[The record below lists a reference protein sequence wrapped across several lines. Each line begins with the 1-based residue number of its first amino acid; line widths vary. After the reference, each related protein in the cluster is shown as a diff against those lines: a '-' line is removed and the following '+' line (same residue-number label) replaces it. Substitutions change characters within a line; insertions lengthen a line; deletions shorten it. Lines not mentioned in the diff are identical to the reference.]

1 MATATPTGSSPPPL
15 GEFPEP
21 RSVETSPVPDDSFYE
36 VLGGQIVEL
45 PPMGVYEAG
54 IATILVLA
62 LGPVIKAQKLGRLA
76 VQGLFW
82 LDRAGKL
89 KRRPDLA
96 FVSAEKW
103 PLSKRAP
110 RTEAWDVIPDLAVE
124 VISESNK
131 ADEIAVKLVDYF
143 RAGVKQVWV
152 IYSVTRQVY
161 VYTSLTS
168 VQILIEPAELEGGEL
183 IPGFRLSLTELFEDA
198 AVRRRTRS
206 PAGD

>member
-1 MATATPTGSSPPPL
+1 
-15 GEFPEP
+15 
-21 RSVETSPVPDDSFYE
+21 VPDDSFYE

-45 PPMGVYEAG
+45 PPLGVYAAG
-54 IATILVLA
+54 IATILLLA

-76 VQGLFW
+76 VQGLFS

-96 FVSAEKW
+96 FVSVEKW
-103 PLSKRAP
+103 PLGKKVP

-131 ADEIAVKLVDYF
+131 AEEIAVKLADYF
-143 RAGVKQVWV
+143 RAGVKAVWV

-161 VYTSLTS
+161 VYSSSTS
-168 VQILIEPAELEGGEL
+168 VQILIEPAELEGGDL
-183 IPGFRLSLTELFEDA
+183 IPGFRLSLTELFEDG
-198 AVRRRTRS
+198 
-206 PAGD
+206 PGDEEPEATPS